1 MGCNKEKKSDLC
13 VKQDIFTLLRTGHF
27 HFALTFNNFYLTLEK
42 IGYIITKNKIKGDEM
57 RNWQVLKLVCL
68 IVVALIAG
76 VFVIGCGSSTNT
88 DVATT
93 TITTVSSVTTTTV
106 AGSATISGQVAAS
119 SADLTSS
126 GLMALS
132 IVEPTFRT
140 LANTGVTGATVS
152 LYKIE
157 ADGTETDTG
166 KIATTDASGNYSLT
180 EVDVL
185 TSGIYKTVAQ
195 KVVGGNTVE
204 VSSLVVLSGA
214 SAETVNIAPEYFP
227 IQK

>member
-1 MGCNKEKKSDLC
+1 
-13 VKQDIFTLLRTGHF
+13 
-27 HFALTFNNFYLTLEK
+27 
-42 IGYIITKNKIKGDEM
+42 M